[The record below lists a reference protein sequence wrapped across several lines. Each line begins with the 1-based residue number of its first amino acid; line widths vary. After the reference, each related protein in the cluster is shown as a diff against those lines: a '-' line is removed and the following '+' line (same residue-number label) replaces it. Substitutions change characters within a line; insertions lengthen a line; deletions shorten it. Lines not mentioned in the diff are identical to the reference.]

1 MEQGLPAAFAAGV
14 DRYLDAHFT
23 ANDERSPVALCA
35 MMAAHGWEI
44 VDTDAIAPDL
54 AVAVRAPELGYR
66 RLYRRMDAPRHI
78 RRAVLS
84 WVLASAIVGRGPL
97 IRVPMWTTEIPM
109 GDSDPEVAAVSRH
122 ILVPDRLLYQ
132 CGSIREIIA
141 LCDVPP
147 LTATGRVRTL
157 PIAQQAQFMD
167 PDEWLTI
174 PPDRRMH
181 PRASLN

>member
-1 MEQGLPAAFAAGV
+1 MEQGLPASLGLGV
-14 DRYLDAHFT
+14 DRYLDTHFAT
-23 ANDERSPVALCA
+23 CDDRTPVRLRS
-35 MMAAHGWEI
+35 MMMAHGWEI

-66 RLYRRMDAPRHI
+66 RLYRRMDVPRHI
-78 RRAVLS
+78 RRAALS
-84 WVLASAIVGRGPL
+84 WVLASAIIGRGPV
-97 IRVPMWTTEIPM
+97 IRVPLWTIEIPM
-109 GDSDPEVAAVSRH
+109 GDTDPEVAAVSRH

-132 CGSIREIIA
+132 CASIREITQ

-147 LTATGRVRTL
+147 FTASGRVRTL

-167 PDEWLTI
+167 EAEWLTI